1 MRSLKVTGVLLLCGG
16 LVAACGSSAT
26 TAPATGGGVAT
37 TAPVASVTA
46 APSTVAPTDTL
57 AASSTPQP
65 SGTTPGSPSAFNACS
80 LLTDAEATAVTTV
93 SYGPGHAFT
102 EQGVFECQWATT
114 GMLDLAVNLEPDA
127 ASAKALYTTRQTYWR
142 GATSPAHVPNA
153 DMAFLA
159 GNVQARTGEIAVLH
173 GTTFFE
179 LSFLNGTFPT
189 AAQLLAAAT
198 LVTGRLP

>member
-1 MRSLKVTGVLLLCGG
+1 MRPLMVTAVLLLCGG
-16 LVAACGSSAT
+16 LAACGSSAT
-26 TAPATGGGVAT
+26 TAPVAGGGVASSS
-37 TAPVASVTA
+37 PA
-46 APSTVAPTDTL
+46 APSTVAPTDTP
-57 AASSTPQP
+57 ATGSTPQP
-65 SGTTPGSPSAFNACS
+65 SGTTPGSGSAFNACS

-102 EQGVFECQWATT
+102 EQGVFKCLWATT
-114 GMLDLAVNLEPDA
+114 ASTGMLTLAVNLEPDA
-127 ASAKALYTTRQTYWR
+127 ASANGLYARAQTYWR
-142 GATSPAHVPNA
+142 GATSPAQVPNA

-173 GTTFFE
+173 GTTLFE

-189 AAQLLAAAT
+189 RAQLEAAAA